1 MKSKFSLL
9 LMGVLLTSSLVF
21 ADDSLYFPEGTKWTH
36 LHFGYSDLLQGD
48 TIIED
53 QTYLK
58 LIRQY
63 RNQNTEELMAL
74 KREVGSKIYIRHPG
88 TDTDMLLYDF
98 GLEVGDTIVQGLGWC
113 YNYGSPCTY
122 HVTLIDTITLMDG
135 RKAKRIHYDSRMDD
149 VEFVGYET
157 GFLGLIYMPDIPYLP
172 EEQSGDAY
180 YYYCCSVNGEP
191 IFESLPGTCES
202 CNNLDDLPITTS
214 NIPSASKIIRDGQI
228 FILRSDKT
236 YTLQGQEVKE

>member
-74 KREVGSKIYIRHPG
+74 KREVGSKIYVRLPG
-88 TDTDMLLYDF
+88 KDTDLLLYDF
-98 GLEVGDTIVQGLGWC
+98 GLEVGDTIVHGPYEMSWC
-113 YNYGSPCTY
+113 APCTY
-122 HVTLIDTITLMDG
+122 YVNLIDTITLMDG
-135 RKAKRIHYDSRMDD
+135 RKAKRIHYDYRLDD

-157 GFLGLIYMPDIPYLP
+157 GFLGLIYMADIPITP
-172 EEQSGDAY
+172 EERSSDAY

-202 CNNLDDLPITTS
+202 CNDKDDLPITTT
-214 NIPSASKIIRDGQI
+214 NIPSASKILRDGQI
-228 FILRSDKT
+228 FILRDGKT
-236 YTLQGQEVKE
+236 FTTLGAEIK